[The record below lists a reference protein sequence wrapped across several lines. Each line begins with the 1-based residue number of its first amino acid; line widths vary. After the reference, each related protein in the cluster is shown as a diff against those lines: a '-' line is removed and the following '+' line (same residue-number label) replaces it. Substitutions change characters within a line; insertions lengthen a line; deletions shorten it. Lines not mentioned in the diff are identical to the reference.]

1 VPARGSSQ
9 LCWVFY
15 CGDAPELPDPDQEAA
30 IARVNKSSVGRALA
44 TTKFTFCNRRAVP
57 LMALAAAFGCAS
69 LFWSS
74 YVNDET
80 IDAYISYYAVAY
92 LGAVQTGVIALLAV
106 PAAWFSARFGKIWV
120 LTIGSLSYL
129 CLGGAY
135 VIWTNEELGH
145 WSSGVGLAM
154 LYGMGR
160 LTYENSAKAIYAD
173 LFPEKRAMAFAS
185 LNFVSG
191 FFSSIFAYLLAG
203 GVDNGNFFTY
213 NDSTFLS
220 VTSLF

>member
-1 VPARGSSQ
+1 M
-9 LCWVFY
+9 FY
-15 CGDAPELPDPDQEAA
+15 CGDAPELPEAEQQA
-30 IARVNKSSVGRALA
+30 ANANAKKSSVGRALA
-44 TTKFTFCNRRAVP
+44 TTEFTFCNRRAVP
-57 LMALAAAFGCAS
+57 LMALAATFGCAS

-80 IDAYISYYAVAY
+80 IDAYISYDAVAY

-106 PAAWFSARFGKIWV
+106 PAAWLSTRFGKIWV
-120 LTIGSLSYL
+120 LTIGSLSYI

-135 VIWTNEELGH
+135 LIWTNEELGH
-145 WSSGVGLAM
+145 WSSGVGLAV

-160 LTYENSAKAIYAD
+160 LTFENSAKAIYAD
-173 LFPEKRAMAFAS
+173 LFPDKRAMAFAS

-203 GVDNGNFFTY
+203 GVDNGKYF
-213 NDSTFLS
+213 DSVDSGFCFSDLLPLHTF
-220 VTSLF
+220 